1 MVFQWISPLNYKFD
15 ENTNM
20 DNENLEKND
29 YL

>member
-1 MVFQWISPLNYKFD
+1 MVFQWISPINFKFD
-15 ENTNM
+15 ENSVI